1 MKKKIISV
9 LIILIIILFSNIS
22 YAYVLTLNMECLENN
37 IKVGDEFEIKLDWK
51 DGMQAADFSL
61 YYDNDKVEYLGADI
75 EEGFL
80 QKNKEFIKI
89 AWFSTNNKDKT
100 SITFKFKAIDEGE
113 VEFETII
120 SGGFATGNLKKP
132 DRYENEL
139 FEIQIKPSYSLLK
152 IIIISIIIL
161 VLIYLVILKKQ
172 RRKK

>member
-1 MKKKIISV
+1 MNKKIISV
-9 LIILIIILFSNIS
+9 LIILIIALFSNIS

-61 YYDNDKVEYLGADI
+61 YYDNDKVEYLGTDI

-80 QKNKEFIKI
+80 QENEEFIKI
-89 AWFSTNNKDKT
+89 AWFSTNNKDKYN
-100 SITFKFKAIDEGE
+100 ITFKFKAIDEGE
-113 VEFETII
+113 VEFKTKI
-120 SGGFATGNLKKP
+120 SGGFATGTLKKP
-132 DRYENEL
+132 DRYKNEPL
-139 FEIQIKPSYSLLK
+139 KIQIETSFSLLK
-152 IIIISIIIL
+152 IIIIFVIIL